1 MVDTCALAH
10 EDCLKVIENAKRV
23 TFILSTL
30 EEMDKKD
37 KQILRMEIIHNG
49 DTITYHKNDMT
60 PVVPGDLIYF
70 YNKCK
75 GVTTKKTF
83 RI

>member
-1 MVDTCALAH
+1 
-10 EDCLKVIENAKRV
+10 
-23 TFILSTL
+23 
-30 EEMDKKD
+30 MDKKD